1 MNELGEGDVNEEAAR
16 CKLLLLPQ
24 RDFQEDRVGERHPR
38 FVLEFVE
45 ESVELVGDSVLHEGR
60 GVWVLSIVVQ
70 LESHLSLGSVVHGE
84 LERGRDLKARE
95 VGDEVELLLLQI
107 GKDVEIEAGREGL
120 GLNQLLVDFIP
131 LFLHF
136 FSAVLVF
143 LFLTQ

>member
-1 MNELGEGDVNEEAAR
+1 M
-16 CKLLLLPQ
+16 
-24 RDFQEDRVGERHPR
+24 GERHPR

-120 GLNQLLVDFIP
+120 GLNQLLVDFIR

>member
-16 CKLLLLPQ
+16 CELLLLSQ
-24 RDFQEDRVGERHPR
+24 RHFQKDRVGKGHSG
-38 FVLEFVE
+38 FVLELVE
-45 ESVELVGDSVLHEGR
+45 EAVELVGDSVLHEGR

-95 VGDEVELLLLQI
+95 VGDEVELLLLQV

-120 GLNQLLVDFIP
+120 GLNQLLVDLIR

-136 FSAVLVF
+136 FSAVLIF

>member
-1 MNELGEGDVNEEAAR
+1 MGEG
-16 CKLLLLPQ
+16 
-24 RDFQEDRVGERHPR
+24 HSR
-38 FVLEFVE
+38 FVLKLVE

-70 LESHLSLGSVVHGE
+70 LERHLSLGCVVHGE

-95 VGDEVELLLLQI
+95 VGDEVELLLLQV
-107 GKDVEIEAGREGL
+107 GEDVKIEAGREGL
-120 GLNQLLVDFIP
+120 GLDQLLVYLIR

-136 FSAVLVF
+136 FSAMLIF